1 MAEQAASAVASA
13 VIGGV
18 TDRAFTTVMRKLRSR
33 SRSRSGP
40 AAAHEKLQRL
50 ETLVLKVPDRE
61 ARHRERLPAGVARQ
75 AAAEAGAVVLDFQR
89 RAREDGKAA
98 VAIAPG
104 QQQPAGAIAPTGA
117 LYFTSFP
124 ERSGWYGAAGARRHE
139 EALLDR

>member
-18 TDRAFTTVMRKLRSR
+18 TDRAFTTVMRKLR

-75 AAAEAGAVVLDFQR
+75 AEG
-89 RAREDGKAA
+89 G
-98 VAIAPG
+98 
-104 QQQPAGAIAPTGA
+104 
-117 LYFTSFP
+117 
-124 ERSGWYGAAGARRHE
+124 RSGRPRLPTPSQGGRQGSGSDRTRAAATCRRHRPHRRLVFHE
-139 EALLDR
+139 FSRAVWVVWRSGCATPRGGSSRPMRT